1 MRVSLF
7 LFYSAPVGRGTRT
20 ASACSFYP
28 GGSSFLHNFA
38 GGDGIVQNT
47 ADETIAAVG
56 KIASQGMV
64 ETDKEII
71 DVMLGL

>member
-1 MRVSLF
+1 MGVDMSVAER
-7 LFYSAPVGRGTRT
+7 
-20 ASACSFYP
+20 
-28 GGSSFLHNFA
+28 NFA

>member
-1 MRVSLF
+1 MAVE
-7 LFYSAPVGRGTRT
+7 
-20 ASACSFYP
+20 
-28 GGSSFLHNFA
+28 GGLLGFDMAMAERNFE
-38 GGDGIVQNT
+38 GGDGIVQET